1 MLISP
6 CLSNPVPASLR
17 HSLILLL
24 LWTLGAALD
33 RTWLHLDQGM
43 PDWDQADYLTGA
55 MNYWQALKQ
64 PNWLSQDWWVGLW
77 QLSSKIPPLVYVVTA
92 AVMGLVGTGADQAMM
107 IHLLFSA
114 VMILSLYSLGRSLFS
129 AVVGLWAAG
138 LAMVL
143 PGLYPLRHEFLLDH
157 PLAAMV
163 TLCFALLTAWY
174 QPKGKDE
181 VWSEVAIPL
190 PPLDETGKTQL
201 QLLQETIALLPTKP
215 ESPQRYRRPRSL
227 VLLSKQWEAIGEGF
241 ANLFSNPWLKVLAF
255 GLALGLGLLT
265 KQTIIF
271 FLFVPLLWAGVSL
284 LFKRQWGR
292 IAQLFVGLS
301 LSMAIAYPWY
311 RTNWL
316 LILTSGERATVQS
329 AIAEG
334 DPAINTLAAWTY
346 YLTEIAQ
353 QVSVPLLVTGLV
365 GLLLYSKRVF
375 ERGNRLE
382 NLNFSSREQRRQL
395 FQNWRRS
402 RSWLLVFL
410 IGGYLLF
417 SLNPNKDTRY
427 IAPLLP
433 ALSVLLAQGLLLFP
447 RYFAFLRLGLLGLM
461 GLLMM
466 SNLFPILPGKASHL
480 AKPPQNWHLQDAIA
494 TILQTQPNLRQ
505 NVGVLPSIPELN
517 QHNFNYFGTL
527 ANFQVYGRQV
537 GARDQQVWS
546 DSRSLPWYL
555 LKTGEQGAIRKPQA
569 LEALTKAI
577 TTGKDFRLEQTW
589 KLPDASDLNLYRRI
603 TPAVTVTPVVGAQW
617 GDEQLLRLEQV
628 VVPKIAQ
635 AGKPIPVTY
644 KWAGSGADL
653 QSGLLLLRWANG
665 QGQWLHDHGL
675 GLGELTNLEPKKLY
689 QVNETLAMLP
699 PGNASGNYSLEA
711 LYLNRTT
718 GEIYPIVPPE
728 VTIAIGSPAPD
739 SKPTKPAPVPEL
751 DALTKL
757 RLMAT
762 ELPKGPAALEK
773 IFDQVARLNLYD
785 PTQNYLIQAQES
797 LAYRLKENPKNKQ
810 YAYAY
815 AFTQVLRRN
824 VGGAIAAFDTVTQ
837 LDPQNPN
844 ANAYLA
850 FVNLADLRPRVA
862 QIAIETAQQQPNP
875 GKEIKGLGAIA
886 KLMQGNLVGAWQDF
900 QNFQKEK

>member
-1 MLISP
+1 VL
-6 CLSNPVPASLR
+6 ASLR
-17 HSLILLL
+17 HPLILLL

-64 PNWLSQDWWVGLW
+64 PDWLSQDWWVALW

-92 AVMGLVGTGADQAMM
+92 AVMGVVGTGADQAMM

-114 VMILSLYSLGRSLFS
+114 VMILSLYGLGRSLFS
-129 AVVGLWAAG
+129 SVVGLWAAG

-157 PLAAMV
+157 PLAAMT

-174 QPKGKDE
+174 QPKGTE
-181 VWSEVAIPL
+181 VVWSETAIAPTL
-190 PPLDETGKTQL
+190 LDETGKTQL

-215 ESPQRYRRPRSL
+215 ESPQRRRRPRWL
-227 VLLSKQWEAIGEGF
+227 VLLSKRWEAIGERF
-241 ANLFSNPWLKVLAF
+241 SNFFSNPWLRVIAF
-255 GLALGLGLLT
+255 GLAFGLGLLT

-271 FLFVPLLWAGVSL
+271 FLFTPLLWAGVSL

-301 LSMAIAYPWY
+301 LSGAIAYPWY

-346 YLTEIAQ
+346 YLKEIAQ
-353 QVSVPLLVTGLV
+353 QVSVPLLVAGLV

-382 NLNFSSREQRRQL
+382 NLNFSSREQRRTL

-447 RYFAFLRLGLLGLM
+447 RPFSFLRLGILGLM
-461 GLLMM
+461 GLLMV
-466 SNLFPILPGKASHL
+466 SNLFPILPGKAVSHL
-480 AKPPQNWHLQDAIA
+480 ARPPQNWHLQDAIA

-537 GARDQQVWS
+537 GASDQQVWS

-555 LKTGEQGAIRKPQA
+555 LKTGEQGAIRKPKA
-569 LEALTKAI
+569 LEDLTKTI
-577 TTGKDFRLEQTW
+577 TTSKDFRLEQTW

-603 TPAVTVTPVVGAQW
+603 LPAVTVTPVVGAQW

-628 VVPKIAQ
+628 VVPPTAVP
-635 AGKPIPVTY
+635 GLPIPVTY

-653 QSGLLLLRWANG
+653 QSGLLLLRWVG
-665 QGQWLHDHGL
+665 VSGKGHWLHDHGL

-699 PGNASGNYSLEA
+699 PSNATGNYSLEA

-718 GEIYPIVPPE
+718 GDIYPIVPPD
-728 VTIAIGSPAPD
+728 VTIAMVKDQPEVIASP
-739 SKPTKPAPVPEL
+739 KPLTKPQPIPEL
-751 DALTKL
+751 DPITKL
-757 RLMAT
+757 RLMAN
-762 ELPKGPAALEK
+762 ELPKGIPALEK

-815 AFTQVLRRN
+815 AITQALRRN
-824 VGGAIAAFDTVTQ
+824 VGGAIAAFNIVTQ
-837 LDPQNPN
+837 LDPQNAN
-844 ANAYLA
+844 AYAYLA
-850 FVNLADLRPRVA
+850 FVNLADFRPREA
-862 QIAIETAQQQPNP
+862 HKAIETAEKQPNP
-875 GKEIKGLGAIA
+875 GKEVKGLGALA
-886 KLMQGNLVGAWQDF
+886 KLMQGNFVGAWQDF
-900 QNFQKEK
+900 QDFQKGK

>member
-1 MLISP
+1 
-6 CLSNPVPASLR
+6 
-17 HSLILLL
+17 
-24 LWTLGAALD
+24 
-33 RTWLHLDQGM
+33 M

-64 PNWLSQDWWVGLW
+64 PDWLSQDWWVGLW

-92 AVMGLVGTGADQAMM
+92 AAMGVAGTGADQAMM

-114 VMILSLYSLGRSLFS
+114 VMILSLYGLGRSLFS
-129 AVVGLWAAG
+129 PVVGLWAAG

-157 PLAAMV
+157 PLAAMT

-174 QPKGKDE
+174 QPKGKVTD
-181 VWSEVAIPL
+181 VVLSETAIAPPL

-201 QLLQETIALLPTKP
+201 QLLQETIALLPTKQ
-215 ESPQRYRRPRSL
+215 ERPQRLRRPRWL
-227 VLLSKQWEAIGEGF
+227 VRLSKRSEAIAEGF
-241 ANLFSNPWLKVLAF
+241 NNIFSNPWLKVLAF
-255 GLALGLGLLT
+255 GLAFGLGLLT

-271 FLFVPLLWAGVSL
+271 FLFTPLLWAGVSL

-292 IAQLFVGLS
+292 IAQLFVGLGFG
-301 LSMAIAYPWY
+301 LAIAYPWY

-316 LILTSGERATVQS
+316 LILTSGERATIES

-334 DPAINTLAAWTY
+334 DPAVNTLAAWTY
-346 YLTEIAQ
+346 YLKEIAQ
-353 QVSVPLLVTGLV
+353 QVWIPLLVAGLV

-382 NLNFSSREQRRQL
+382 NLNFSSREQRRKL

-410 IGGYLLF
+410 VGGYLLF

-447 RYFAFLRLGLLGLM
+447 RPFSFLRLGILGLM
-461 GLLMM
+461 GLFMV
-466 SNLFPILPGKASHL
+466 SDLFPILPGKAVAHL
-480 AKPPQNWHLQDAIA
+480 ARPPQNWHLQDAIA
-494 TILQTQPNLRQ
+494 TILQAEPYLRH

-537 GARDQQVWS
+537 GARDQQVWE
-546 DSRSLPWYL
+546 DGRSLPWYL
-555 LKTGEQGAIRKPQA
+555 LKTGEQGAIRKPKA
-569 LEALTKAI
+569 LEALTKTI
-577 TTGKDFRLEQTW
+577 TTSKDFRLEQTW

-603 TPAVTVTPVVGAQW
+603 LPSVTVTPVVGAQW

-628 VVPKIAQ
+628 VVPGTAV

-653 QSGLLLLRWANG
+653 QSGLLLLRWVGASG
-665 QGQWLHDHGL
+665 KGQWLHDHGL
-675 GLGELTNLEPKKLY
+675 GLGSLTQLDPKKLY

-699 PGNASGNYSLEA
+699 PSNATGNYSLEV

-718 GEIYPIVPPE
+718 GEIYPLVPPDI
-728 VTIAIGSPAPD
+728 TIAMVKDRPEVIANASTPTTPE
-739 SKPTKPAPVPEL
+739 SKPAKPAPVPEL

-762 ELPKGPAALEK
+762 NLPKGPAALEK

-797 LAYRLKENPKNKQ
+797 LAYRLKEDPKNKQ

-815 AFTQVLRRN
+815 ALTHVLRRN
-824 VGGAIAAFDTVTQ
+824 VGGAIAAFESVTQ
-837 LDPQNPN
+837 IDPQNPN

-850 FVNLADLRPRVA
+850 FVNLADLRPGAA
-862 QIAIETAQQQPNP
+862 QKAIETAEKQPNP
-875 GKEIKGLGAIA
+875 SKEVKGLGAIA
-886 KLMQGNLVGAWQDF
+886 KLMQGNLWGAWQDF
-900 QNFQKEK
+900 ETFQKEK

>member
-1 MLISP
+1 VL
-6 CLSNPVPASLR
+6 ASLR
-17 HSLILLL
+17 HPLILLL
-24 LWTLGAALD
+24 LWTIGAAID
-33 RTWLHLDQGM
+33 RTWLNLDQGM

-64 PNWLSQDWWVGLW
+64 PDWLNQDWWIGLW

-92 AVMGLVGTGADQAMM
+92 AIMGVVGTGADQAML

-114 VMILSLYSLGRSLFS
+114 VMILSLYGLGRSLFS
-129 AVVGLWAAG
+129 PVVGLWAAG

-157 PLAAMV
+157 PLAAMT

-174 QPKGKDE
+174 QPKGKTE
-181 VWSEVAIPL
+181 AVSVETAIAPPI

-201 QLLQETIALLPTKP
+201 QLLQETIAFLPTKP
-215 ESPQRYRRPRSL
+215 ESPQRRRRPRWL
-227 VLLSKQWEAIGEGF
+227 VRTSKRWEAIGEGF
-241 ANLFSNPWLKVLAF
+241 TNIFSNPWLKVLAF
-255 GLALGLGLLT
+255 GLAFGLGLLT

-292 IAQLFVGLS
+292 IAQLFVGLV
-301 LSMAIAYPWY
+301 LGVAIAYPWY

-346 YLTEIAQ
+346 YLKEIAQ
-353 QVSVPLLVTGLV
+353 QVSVPLLVAGLV

-382 NLNFSSREQRRQL
+382 NLNFSSREQRRSL
-395 FQNWRRS
+395 YNNWRRS

-447 RYFAFLRLGLLGLM
+447 RPFSFLRLGILGLM
-461 GLLMM
+461 GLFMV
-466 SNLFPILPGKASHL
+466 SNLFPILPGKAVSHL
-480 AKPPQNWHLQDAIA
+480 ARPPQNWHLQDAIA

-555 LKTGEQGAIRKPQA
+555 LKTGEQGAIRKPKA
-569 LEALTKAI
+569 LESLTKTI
-577 TTGKDFRLEQTW
+577 TTSKDFRLEQTW

-603 TPAVTVTPVVGAQW
+603 LPAVTVTPVVGAQW

-628 VVPKIAQ
+628 VVPAT
-635 AGKPIPVTY
+635 AVPGLPIPVTY

-653 QSGLLLLRWANG
+653 QAGLLLLRWVG
-665 QGQWLHDHGL
+665 SSGKGHWLHDHGL

-699 PGNASGNYSLEA
+699 PGNATGNYSLEA

-718 GEIYPIVPPE
+718 GDIFPIVPPD
-728 VTIAIGSPAPD
+728 VTIAIAALTPEA
-739 SKPTKPAPVPEL
+739 KPTKSAPVPEL
-751 DALTKL
+751 DPITKL
-757 RLMAT
+757 RLMAN
-762 ELPKGPAALEK
+762 ELPKGVPALEK

-785 PTQNYLIQAQES
+785 PTQNYLLQAQES
-797 LAYRLKENPKNKQ
+797 LAYRLKEDPKNKQ

-824 VGGAIAAFDTVTQ
+824 VGGAIAAFQAVTQ
-837 LDPQNPN
+837 LDDQNPN

-850 FVNLADLRPRVA
+850 FVNLADLRPRAA
-862 QIAIETAQQQPNP
+862 QKAIETAEKQPNP
-875 GKEIKGLGAIA
+875 GKEVKGLGALA
-886 KLMQGNLVGAWQDF
+886 KLMQGNLGGAWQDF
-900 QNFQKEK
+900 QTFQKEK

>member
-1 MLISP
+1 
-6 CLSNPVPASLR
+6 
-17 HSLILLL
+17 
-24 LWTLGAALD
+24 
-33 RTWLHLDQGM
+33 
-43 PDWDQADYLTGA
+43 
-55 MNYWQALKQ
+55 
-64 PNWLSQDWWVGLW
+64 
-77 QLSSKIPPLVYVVTA
+77 VTA
-92 AVMGLVGTGADQAMM
+92 AVMGLVGTGPDQAMM

-114 VMILSLYSLGRSLFS
+114 VMILSLYGLGRSLFS

-143 PGLYPLRHEFLLDH
+143 PGLYPLRHQFLLDY
-157 PLAAMV
+157 PLATMV

-174 QPKGKDE
+174 QPKEKDE
-181 VWSEVAIPL
+181 LSSKTVAPSL

-215 ESPQRYRRPRSL
+215 ESPQRRRRPRWW
-227 VLLSKQWEAIGEGF
+227 VLLSKRWEAIGEGF
-241 ANLFSNPWLKVLAF
+241 NHIFSNPWLKVLAF
-255 GLALGLGLLT
+255 GLAFGLGLLT
-265 KQTIIF
+265 KQTIVF
-271 FLFVPLLWAGVSL
+271 FLFPPLLWGSIFL
-284 LFKRQWGR
+284 SFKRQWGR
-292 IAQLFVGLS
+292 ILQLFVGLC
-301 LSMAIAYPWY
+301 LSGAIAYPWY

-346 YLTEIAQ
+346 YLKEIAQ
-353 QVSVPLLVTGLV
+353 QVSVPLLVAGLV

-382 NLNFSSREQRRQL
+382 NLNFSSREQRRKL
-395 FQNWRRS
+395 FQNWQLS
-402 RSWLLVFL
+402 RNWLLVFL
-410 IGGYLLF
+410 MGGYLLF

-447 RYFAFLRLGLLGLM
+447 RYAAFLRLGLMGLM
-461 GLLMM
+461 GLLMV
-466 SNLFPILPGKASHL
+466 SNLFPILPGKAVAHL
-480 AKPPQNWHLQDAIA
+480 ARPPQNWHLQDAIA

-555 LKTGEQGAIRKPQA
+555 LKTGEQGAIRKPKA
-569 LEALTKAI
+569 LESLIKTI
-577 TTGKDFRLEQTW
+577 TTSKDFRLEQTW
-589 KLPDASDLNLYRRI
+589 KLPDASDLQLYRRI
-603 TPAVTVTPVVGAQW
+603 TPSVTVTPVVGAQW
-617 GDEQLLRLEQV
+617 GDERLLRLEQV
-628 VVPKIAQ
+628 VVPKVAQ
-635 AGKPIPVTY
+635 AGKPIPVIY

-653 QSGLLLLRWANG
+653 QSGLLLLRWVG
-665 QGQWLHDHGL
+665 SSGKGQWLHDHGL
-675 GLGELTNLEPKKLY
+675 GLGELTNLEPQKLY

-699 PGNASGNYSLEA
+699 PGHASGNYSLEA

-728 VTIAIGSPAPD
+728 ITITVGSSAPTPPD
-739 SKPTKPAPVPEL
+739 LKALPKPLPIPEL
-751 DALTKL
+751 DPLTKL
-757 RLMAT
+757 RLIAT
-762 ELPKGPAALEK
+762 ELPKGVPALEK

-797 LAYRLKENPKNKQ
+797 LAYRFKEDPKNKQ

-824 VGGAIAAFDTVTQ
+824 VGGAIAAFNTVTQ

-850 FVNLADLRPRVA
+850 FVNLADLRPRAAQSAIEVA
-862 QIAIETAQQQPNP
+862 QNQPNP
-875 GKEIKGLGAIA
+875 GKEVKGLGALA
-886 KLMQGNLVGAWQDF
+886 KLMQGNLGGAWQDF
-900 QNFQKEK
+900 QTFQKEK